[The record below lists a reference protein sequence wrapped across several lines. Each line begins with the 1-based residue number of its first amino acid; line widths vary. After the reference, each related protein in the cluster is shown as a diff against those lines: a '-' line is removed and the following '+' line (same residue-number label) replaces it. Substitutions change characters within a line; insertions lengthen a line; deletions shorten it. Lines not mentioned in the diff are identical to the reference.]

1 MPVNPYLKY
10 KEQSVMTM
18 TQGEMLLRLYDEVVK
33 QLSAAVM
40 YIGEKNH
47 EKSNA
52 AMQKSQQIINYLSNT
67 LNDKYEISQNLASLY
82 EYFNYQIVN
91 ANMHKDVGPLNE
103 VISMVG
109 ELRDAFAQADRLSKA
124 K

>member
-1 MPVNPYLKY
+1 
-10 KEQSVMTM
+10 MTM

-33 QLSAAVM
+33 QLSAAAM
-40 YIGEKNH
+40 YIGEKNY

-67 LNDKYEISQNLASLY
+67 LNDKYEISQSLASLY

-91 ANMHKDVGPLNE
+91 ANMHKDAGALKE

-109 ELRDAFAQADRLSKA
+109 ELRDAFAQADRNAKA